1 MPLFGLGDITFK
13 SITSAVTGPLA
24 PLNSSSFF
32 GSNLRYPIDVGNYDK
47 GHYMVIYIREQKE
60 SSYGQNLGI
69 PDSSLN
75 SASAPTSASIG
86 QSVLGTLAGSEVI
99 NKFST
104 SAAKNLGSVGQTV
117 TQYDPTA
124 PFKYPT
130 QMLGGN
136 GATTDN
142 ILSKNILGSVESN
155 GVTNSFGRITQLT
168 KDTIALYMP
177 DTLLFQ
183 HEQMYNN
190 EVTLGDNLPGQLL
203 GGLRSYADAYKKT
216 GNKQDANAAAIKSGV
231 MYGIN
236 RAAGKA
242 GAAGQVAFTRLTGA
256 VVNPMLELIYTSP
269 KFRTFQF
276 DFTFY
281 PRSETEA
288 LEVQKIIEKLRFHQ
302 APEFYQETVGFLKP
316 PSEFDIRFYYGGS
329 INPNIPPLITCVLEN
344 IQINYAP
351 NGFSAYESEGDS
363 GSLGGTG
370 MPVAIQLSLSFR
382 ETSYLTKSDF
392 RQDNGWTVG

>member
-1 MPLFGLGDITFK
+1 MPLFGFGDINFK
-13 SITSAVTGPLA
+13 SITSGVTGPLSS
-24 PLNSSSFF
+24 LNSSSFF

-75 SASAPTSASIG
+75 TASAPTSASIG
-86 QSVLGTLAGSEVI
+86 QSVSGTLAGTELL
-99 NKFST
+99 NKLST
-104 SAAKNLGSVGQTV
+104 GAAKISASVGQSV

-124 PFKYPT
+124 PFKNPT
-130 QMLGGN
+130 QTLGGN
-136 GATTDN
+136 GATTPN
-142 ILSKNILGSVESN
+142 TLSKNILGAVESN

-177 DTLLFQ
+177 DTLLFG
-183 HEQMYNN
+183 HEQMYN
-190 EVTLGDNLPGQLL
+190 EVTLGDSLPGQVL
-203 GGLRSYADAYKKT
+203 GGLRSYADTYKKT

-231 MYGIN
+231 LYGAN
-236 RAAGKA
+236 RGLGKA
-242 GAAGQVAFTRLTGA
+242 GPAGQVAFTRLTGA

-329 INPNIPPLITCVLEN
+329 INPNIPPIITCVLEN
-344 IQINYAP
+344 IQVNYAP

-392 RQDNGWTVG
+392 KQDNGWTVG